1 MTGAVRREKVA
12 SVRVSSV
19 SEMVTP
25 SSPPILLASAC
36 HLEKEKV
43 ITMVMV
49 SRALKR
55 GMGVNFLD
63 IMVGYISYW
72 PPCDR
77 AVGGIIQ
84 LLATL

>member
-1 MTGAVRREKVA
+1 MTGAVRREKVT
-12 SVRVSSV
+12 SVRASSV

-25 SSPPILLASAC
+25 SSPPILLTSAC
-36 HLEKEKV
+36 HLEKEIV

-63 IMVGYISYW
+63 IMVG
-72 PPCDR
+72 
-77 AVGGIIQ
+77 
-84 LLATL
+84 

>member
-1 MTGAVRREKVA
+1 MTAAVRREKVMSIRA
-12 SVRVSSV
+12 SSV

-49 SRALKR
+49 SNFRALKR
-55 GMGVNFLD
+55 GMGFNFLD
-63 IMVGYISYW
+63 IMVG
-72 PPCDR
+72 
-77 AVGGIIQ
+77 
-84 LLATL
+84 